1 MGTKM
6 AVVSFS
12 FVNGSEVGIALFV
25 DFSVE
30 YVTVVEDVGVCG
42 ELVIDVADDVDDEVA
57 TGISDDVG
65 VDGSAVTVD
74 DVVCDVVTVLA
85 VVGASVV
92 GLCVVGITAAVLTVV
107 VDDVADDV
115 NVLVVDDVMASE
127 VGDVVDGC
135 VGVVF
140 SGVVG

>member
-30 YVTVVEDVGVCG
+30 DVTVVEDVVVCG
-42 ELVIDVADDVDDEVA
+42 ELVTVVADDVDEVA
-57 TGISDDVG
+57 TGISDEVG

-74 DVVCDVVTVLA
+74 DVVCDVATVLA

-92 GLCVVGITAAVLTVV
+92 GFCVDGITAAVPTVA

-115 NVLVVDDVMASE
+115 NVLVVDDVMALE